1 MTQQHHGGC
10 PRVLPIFCFLCS
22 WLSCRLILL
31 QTAWFLVQNSCSW
44 RASLLTPTRHNSLV
58 NLRVL
63 VFPFL
68 EWLKRNIFLRGGV
81 NTQLFSQSESVSEDR
96 LCGVTTSFGDPN
108 WNFFVSKALERIS
121 SCMMRTLELPFLSSH
136 KVHGLCRAVFGSC
149 FWAKHF
155 PLYFLAM
162 QISLPKS
169 RQ

>member
-1 MTQQHHGGC
+1 MTQQHHGWC

-31 QTAWFLVQNSCSW
+31 QAARFLVQHSCSW

-68 EWLKRNIFLRGGV
+68 EWLKRNIFLWGGDTTLSYFLSLNQGLKIDCV
-81 NTQLFSQSESVSEDR
+81 GWPRHLGTQTETL
-96 LCGVTTSFGDPN
+96 
-108 WNFFVSKALERIS
+108 WVSKGLERIS
-121 SCMMRTLELPFLSSH
+121 SHMMRMLELPFLSSH

-149 FWAKHF
+149 FWAKQF
-155 PLYFLAM
+155 PLYFLAKK
-162 QISLPKS
+162 I
-169 RQ
+169 